1 MWLLVIEIIAAV
13 VASARGWGGKP
24 FAILGGS
31 LVIGFFGGML
41 FGVDSIS
48 CLNIVDI
55 IATIA
60 LVVMALVGNERPTP
74 EGANTAD
81 TRPCPY
87 CGKRVKREAVICRFC
102 GRDISGTALQNLPLP
117 TTSNWQT
124 GEPLSLPISLQVS
137 KPIEAVLSVPSSG
150 ALSIRKR
157 KIIGMETWQI
167 AVLSGMFLVLMAL
180 MIGFAVLIFVVK

>member
-87 CGKRVKREAVICRFC
+87 CGERVKREAVICRFC

-124 GEPLSLPISLQVS
+124 GEPLSLPILYKFQSQLKQYCQYFQ
-137 KPIEAVLSVPSSG
+137 AVFSHYEKEKSPG
-150 ALSIRKR
+150 WRHGK
-157 KIIGMETWQI
+157 
-167 AVLSGMFLVLMAL
+167 
-180 MIGFAVLIFVVK
+180 